1 MAMEKEKLRISAKE
15 VLEDLE
21 AGMDDDAFMA
31 KYNLTYRQ
39 LQRLYRKL
47 INSGFISPTE
57 LAQRLCVT
65 KSQVR
70 EAFLEI
76 EKTVK
81 RDDETH
87 S

>member
-1 MAMEKEKLRISAKE
+1 MHMEKEKLTISAKE
-15 VLEDLE
+15 VMDDLQ

-31 KYNLTYRQ
+31 KYSLTYRQ

-47 INSGFISPTE
+47 INSGFISPTA

-70 EAFLEI
+70 EAFLVI
-76 EKTVK
+76 DKALKEKD
-81 RDDETH
+81 RPQ
-87 S
+87 

>member
-1 MAMEKEKLRISAKE
+1 MEKEKVMISAKE

-21 AGMDDDAFMA
+21 AGLDDEAFMA
-31 KYNLTYRQ
+31 KYNLSYRQ

-47 INSGFISPTE
+47 INSGFVSPTE

-70 EAFLEI
+70 EAFLVI
-76 EKTVK
+76 EKTLK
-81 RDDETH
+81 RDEETL
-87 S
+87 

>member
-1 MAMEKEKLRISAKE
+1 MEKEKVMISAKE

-21 AGMDDDAFMA
+21 AGLDDEAFMA
-31 KYNLTYRQ
+31 KYNLSYRQ

-70 EAFLEI
+70 EAFLVI
-76 EKTVK
+76 EKTLK
-81 RDDETH
+81 RDDETL
-87 S
+87 